1 MRLVDDRVRA
11 VGLALTTRVGAT
23 LMQRLLAHFGSLSAV
38 YAANEVELR
47 DVPGI
52 GPQIAASIRAIDLT
66 RVAAEMTQ
74 FDRDGIQIVLAT
86 DKDDAYPDELRGLPD
101 YPLVLFVQGIL
112 LPADRFPIAIVG
124 TRQPSPAALR
134 QTTEWAADLSQ
145 RGFTIISGL
154 ARGIDT
160 QAHWG
165 ALNAPRS
172 ARGIDPNVPI
182 GRTIAVLGSG
192 VRRIYPPEN
201 QRLAAHICA
210 RGALIG
216 EVHPD
221 ANVTPNALV
230 LRNRLITA
238 LSRAVVVME
247 CGVDSGA
254 MDAARRAHAQGRPV
268 FTPAPSSDLA
278 SPGAA
283 QLLAEFARP
292 LPATVDD
299 FLAQIG
305 VS

>member
-1 MRLVDDRVRA
+1 MRSLGDRVRA

-23 LMQRLLAHFGSLSAV
+23 LMGRLLAHFGSLSAIF
-38 YAANEVELR
+38 AANDLELR

-52 GPQIAASIRAIDLT
+52 GPQIAASIRAIDLE
-66 RVAAEMTQ
+66 RVAAEMAQ

-86 DKDDAYPDELRGLPD
+86 DEAYPEELKALPD
-101 YPLVLFVQGIL
+101 YPLVLFMRGIL
-112 LPADRFPIAIVG
+112 LPADRYPIAIVG
-124 TRQPSPAALR
+124 TRQPTAAALK
-134 QTTEWAADLSQ
+134 QTTQWATELSQ
-145 RGFTIISGL
+145 RGYTIVSGL

-165 ALNAPRS
+165 ALNAPRT
-172 ARGIDPNVPI
+172 AGGIGPILPI

-192 VRRIYPPEN
+192 VRNIYPPEN
-201 QRLAAHICA
+201 RTLAAHICG
-210 RGALIG
+210 RGALVC

-268 FTPAPSSDLA
+268 FTPLPSPGLA
-278 SPGAA
+278 SPGVT
-283 QLLAEFARP
+283 QLLADFARP
-292 LPATVDD
+292 LPSTVDD
-299 FLAQIG
+299 FLAQLG
-305 VS
+305 ASSS